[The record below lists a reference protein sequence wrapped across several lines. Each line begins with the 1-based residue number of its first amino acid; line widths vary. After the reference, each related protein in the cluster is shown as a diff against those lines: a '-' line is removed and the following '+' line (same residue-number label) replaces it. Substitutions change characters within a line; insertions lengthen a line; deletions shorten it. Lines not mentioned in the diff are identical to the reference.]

1 MKNIIYKTRVKTLLV
16 MISLLSVV
24 GLTACFEREA
34 GITIN
39 ENKTQL
45 YVGVYDGDLGTEWIF
60 EEVFAKFEALY
71 PDVQCIPIK
80 QKELYGDAFLLDNMP
95 SEQTDVYFLNG
106 NTYQNYVARGRLLEI
121 TDAVTTTLDGE
132 NKSIEEKM
140 NKTLQKHY
148 ELDGKYYA
156 VPFFDAIFGTV
167 YDIDLFEK
175 EGFYFNTDGELL
187 CDSSNETLSVGPN
200 GVAGDYDDGLPA
212 TYSQWKVLVDTMS
225 YSGITPYTWTG
236 EYPLYRQR
244 FITGVWADYEG
255 KENFDLNM
263 SLSGE
268 YTFEGDTT
276 PTQISINNGYLLKNQ
291 KGQEYA
297 LQMAKYII
305 EKGYYTSNA
314 FDTVNS
320 HSDAQKQYLRSVRTG
335 NKVAMIFEGGWW
347 EKGAKAFMNT
357 MADEYGQQYD
367 YGVRRFGFMP
377 APKADD
383 GSSSEGTTLI
393 SSTGSSMVCINA
405 NTKQP
410 ELAKDFL
417 RFVHSEEALRTFT
430 RVTSSVR
437 PYEYTLTQEDRD
449 EMTYFGNMMFDIYH
463 DEKTQIS
470 YTGLYSDNVFID
482 EPVYLSYVNWS
493 WGATI
498 NGSNTTDPFYE
509 FSQNS
514 SLTVKQ
520 YIQGMQSRY
529 SKSSWEKEL
538 GKYFK

>member
-1 MKNIIYKTRVKTLLV
+1 MKNTMFKLRKQALLV
-16 MISLLSVV
+16 LISLLSVI
-24 GLTACFEREA
+24 GLTGCFKRET
-34 GITIN
+34 GITIDPD
-39 ENKTQL
+39 KTQL

-60 EEVFAKFEALY
+60 DEVFAKFEALH
-71 PDVQCIPIK
+71 PDVQCVPIK

-95 SEQTDVYFLNG
+95 SEQTDIYFLNG

-121 TDAVTTTLDGE
+121 TDAVTTNLDGE
-132 NKSIEEKM
+132 TKSIEDKM
-140 NKTLQKHY
+140 DKTLQKHY
-148 ELDGKYYA
+148 ELNGKYYA

-175 EGFYFNTDGELL
+175 EGFYFNTDGDLL
-187 CDSSNETLSVGPN
+187 CDSNNTKLSAGPN
-200 GVAGDYDDGLPA
+200 GVDGDYDDGLPA
-212 TYSQWKVLVDTMS
+212 TYSQWKELVDTMA

-268 YTFEGDTT
+268 YTFAGDTA

-320 HSDAQKQYLRSVRTG
+320 HTDAQKNYLRSVRTG
-335 NKVAMIFEGGWW
+335 SKVAMIFEGGWW
-347 EKGAKAFMNT
+347 EKGAKAFMNS
-357 MADEYGQQYD
+357 MAEEYGQQYD

-383 GSSSEGTTLI
+383 GSSAAGTTLI
-393 SSTGSSMVCINA
+393 SSTGSSMVCINS

-410 ELAKDFL
+410 ELAKEFL
-417 RFVHSEEALRTFT
+417 RFVHSEESLRTFT
-430 RVTSSVR
+430 RVTGSVR
-437 PYEYTLTQEDRD
+437 PYEYSLTEEDRNQ
-449 EMTYFGNMMFDIYH
+449 MTYFGNMMFDIYH

-470 YTGLYSDNVFID
+470 YTGLYSDSVFID

-498 NGSNTTDPFYE
+498 NGTSTTDPFYE
-509 FSQNS
+509 FSQDS
-514 SLTVKQ
+514 SLTVSK
-520 YIQGMQSRY
+520 YLEGMRTRY
-529 SKSSWEKEL
+529 SKTSWEKEL

>member
-1 MKNIIYKTRVKTLLV
+1 MKNIIGKMKVRALLV

-24 GLTACFEREA
+24 GLTACFERET
-34 GITIN
+34 GITID
-39 ENKTQL
+39 EDKTQL

-60 EEVFAKFEALY
+60 EEVFAKFEALN

-121 TDAVTTTLDGE
+121 TDAVTTALDGE
-132 NKSIEEKM
+132 NKSIEDKM

-175 EGFYFNTDGELL
+175 EGFYFNTDGDLL
-187 CDSSNETLSVGPN
+187 CDSSNETLSAGPN
-200 GVAGDYDDGLPA
+200 GVSGDYDDGLPA
-212 TYSQWKVLVDTMS
+212 TYSQWKELVDTIS

-255 KENFDLNM
+255 KANFDLNM

-276 PTQISINNGYLLKNQ
+276 PTQISLNNGYLLKNQ

-297 LQMAKYII
+297 LEMAKYII

-347 EKGAKAFMNT
+347 EKGAKAFMNS
-357 MADEYGQQYD
+357 MAEEYGQQYD

-383 GSSSEGTTLI
+383 GSSSQGTTLI
-393 SSTGSSMVCINA
+393 SSTGSSMVCINS
-405 NTKQP
+405 NTKQA
-410 ELAKDFL
+410 ELAKKFL
-417 RFVHSEEALRTFT
+417 RFVHSEESLRTFT
-430 RVTSSVR
+430 RVTGSVR
-437 PYEYTLTQEDRD
+437 PYEYSLTKEDKD
-449 EMTYFGNMMFDIYH
+449 EMTHFGNMMFDIYH

-509 FSQNS
+509 FSQDS

-520 YIQGMQSRY
+520 YIQGMQARY
-529 SKSSWEKEL
+529 SKASWEKEL